1 MPRLAIS
8 IGLMLMGTGL
18 IGYFG
23 TGRESPTALIP
34 AFFGLIM
41 GGLGLLA
48 SWRPGARRHAM
59 HAATAVAVL
68 GFVGSVQGIP
78 GFFTLLAGG
87 DVERPWAAVAQAV
100 MAVLTAVFVA
110 AAVRSFVIA
119 RQSRATDAE

>member
-8 IGLMLMGTGL
+8 IGLMLMATGL

-68 GFVGSVQGIP
+68 GFVGSVRGIP
-78 GFFTLLAGG
+78 GFFSLLAGG
-87 DVERPWAAVAQAV
+87 DVERPLAAVAQAV

>member
-8 IGLMLMGTGL
+8 IGLILMATGL

-23 TGRESPTALIP
+23 TGRESLTALIP
-34 AFFGLIM
+34 TIFGLIM
-41 GGLGLLA
+41 AGLGLLA

-59 HAATAVAVL
+59 HAAAAVALL
-68 GFVGSVQGIP
+68 GFVGSIRGVP

-100 MAVLTAVFVA
+100 MATLTAVFVG

-119 RQSRATDAE
+119 RKSRVADAE